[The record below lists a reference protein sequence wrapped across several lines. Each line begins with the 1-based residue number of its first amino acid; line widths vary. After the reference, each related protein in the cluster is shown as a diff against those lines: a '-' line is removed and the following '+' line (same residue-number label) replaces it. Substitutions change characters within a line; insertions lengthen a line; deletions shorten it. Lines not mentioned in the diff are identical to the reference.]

1 MGELISNATTL
12 SGDEIK
18 VVFSK
23 NGDLPQ
29 ELAMRLTSITL
40 QMDGDEGYSP
50 SRMTT
55 ASIGCLTD
63 GVALLRSINNS
74 DVSVAITNVTR
85 DRMLFKGFVVPNS
98 LSQSVSGINDVVTIE
113 CVDSIGY
120 ANYVRYRRVED
131 DNELLPA
138 GFQAMTLRAAV
149 ERIASMIGSPNIA
162 LPRSIVIKNPDTG
175 ESTDKF
181 EELVIS
187 EEYMYSQNTPSPNIT
202 DFSGWL
208 SYMPYAM
215 TCREALDMIAESF
228 RMTWVQQGDTL
239 YLYDNICVTRYDNL
253 ATGFAEAPRDAVEI
267 AEDDYDGTSCNVSTC
282 ASYSLVRVHHE
293 QDDRISLIPD
303 IYDQNYLVAGVNELQ
318 YSDGNQ
324 EDSRVVSTMLDSL
337 TCATKFNPL
346 TSPSVYSHFV
356 AWLEQSGKR
365 LPDGTVLYDNNVAW
379 GDGSTWNVGVKL
391 VDVAQE
397 SNGPN
402 GSEQLLA
409 IKKHF
414 LLSSQATAG
423 LCIYFDFDFVA
434 SAKSSP
440 EVGWLW
446 PKNEENIECFLIAM
460 LKVGGQYYNIRT
472 NEFQDDASSFYIHIY
487 SDGGYLLRS
496 SNAFREYDR
505 VSIPLTR
512 DGEVEV
518 IIRSRNALNLGWKVG
533 YIRKLDVYLKENVAQ
548 QVVRP
553 NTEEYGTYM
562 PGKDIDVTPPIDL
575 YYKLAPKRF
584 GTVINSVDYR
594 ATNGSIELGYKQEST
609 ASSPISLAK
618 RIWLQHNFGD
628 RLRWEIPLRDEAN
641 AITPLDAFTCAPLW
655 NGRKIV
661 AGYTKDIIN
670 NQTILTLV

>member
-1 MGELISNATTL
+1 MGELIGNAVTL

-23 NGDLPQ
+23 NGDWPQ

-85 DRMLFKGFVVPNS
+85 KKILFKGFVVPNS

-131 DNELLPA
+131 DNELVPA

-162 LPRSIVIKNPDTG
+162 LPRSVVISNPATG

-202 DFSGWL
+202 DFAGWL

-228 RMTWVQQGDTL
+228 RMTWVQHGDML

-253 ATGFAEAPRDAVEI
+253 ATGFAEAPRNAVEI
-267 AEDDYDGTSCNVSTC
+267 AEDDFDSTSCNVSTC
-282 ASYSLVRVHHE
+282 ARHSFVRVHH
-293 QDDRISLIPD
+293 DRVDKISLIPD
-303 IYDQNYLVAGVNELQ
+303 IYDRNYLAAGVNELQ
-318 YSDGNQ
+318 FSDGDQ
-324 EDSRVVSTMLDSL
+324 DGSRVVATILDSAA
-337 TCATKFNPL
+337 CSIQFNPL
-346 TSPSVYSHFV
+346 ASSYVYSHFV
-356 AWLEQSGKR
+356 GWFDQSGRR
-365 LPDGTVLYDNNVAW
+365 LSSGTFFYDNNVAW
-379 GDGSTWNVGVKL
+379 GDSNTWNVAVKL

-397 SNGPN
+397 SSGPN

-423 LCIYFDFDFVA
+423 LSIYFDIDFVA
-434 SAKSSP
+434 SAKSTP

-446 PKNEENIECFLIAM
+446 PKNEENIACYLTAM

-472 NEFQDDASSFYIHIY
+472 NKFQDDASLFYISIY
-487 SDGGYLLRS
+487 SDGSYILCS
-496 SNAFREYDR
+496 SNASPMHDR
-505 VSIPLTR
+505 VGIPLTR

-518 IIRSRNALNLGWKVG
+518 IIRSRNALNLGWKIG
-533 YIRKLDVYLKENVAQ
+533 FLRKFDVHLKENVAQ
-548 QVVRP
+548 QAVRP
-553 NTEEYGTYM
+553 STEEYGTYM

-584 GTVINSVDYR
+584 GTVIDGVDYR
-594 ATNGSIELGYKQEST
+594 ATNGSIELGYKQEPT

-618 RIWLQHNFGD
+618 RIWLQYNFGD
-628 RLRWEIPLRDEAN
+628 RMRWEIPLRDEAN

-655 NGRKIV
+655 DGRKIV
-661 AGYTKDIIN
+661 TGYIKDIIN
-670 NQTILTLV
+670 NQVTLTLV